1 MVNRAFDLLGLTCLD
16 WPQVG
21 LMEAEGDKGGA
32 ARKRKR
38 SEVAG
43 EATGTSKRGG
53 HGRGCRSTLA
63 SVRVTVGK
71 VVTSSLGTHVTA
83 AKSELAIEPVKGPNA

>member
-1 MVNRAFDLLGLTCLD
+1 
-16 WPQVG
+16 
-21 LMEAEGDKGGA
+21 MEAKGDKGGA

-43 EATGTSKRGG
+43 EAIGTSKRGG
-53 HGRGCRSTLA
+53 HDHGCRSTLV

-71 VVTSSLGTHVTA
+71 VVASSLGTHVTA
-83 AKSELAIEPVKGPNA
+83 AKSESAIEPVKRPNG